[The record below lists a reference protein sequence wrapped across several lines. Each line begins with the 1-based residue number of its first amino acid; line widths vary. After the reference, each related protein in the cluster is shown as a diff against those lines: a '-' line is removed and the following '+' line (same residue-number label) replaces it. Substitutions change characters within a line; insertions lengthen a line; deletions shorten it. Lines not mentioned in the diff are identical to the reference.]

1 MSLNLQCYN
10 EYIVL
15 LYVFMNQHPLST
27 KQSLGSN
34 SLTPRILDLNQ
45 QTLDI
50 FDKLIKPT
58 RQLALA

>member
-15 LYVFMNQHPLST
+15 LYVFMNQHPLSM